1 MKKYM
6 MIISILLSTG
16 IYAKE
21 YTIDTAVEVA
31 LTNNKEIKKE
41 NKEVEIKELDYTKSR
56 KLALPKLKY
65 SGNINQL
72 SEEATLL
79 YGLPVVFKDPSM
91 TLTSGDLNYSNKLV
105 LEQPIYTGGA
115 IASGIKLLNINKD
128 LELVK
133 LDQKKREVKLNILV
147 NYLAIVKLQKN
158 QEILENSLKELNETN
173 KNLNESLELDLIQ
186 KKPVLDI
193 NYRISELKSNIISI
207 KSELDIRK
215 MTLKSLMG
223 VDKNEDITIKN
234 IVIPEVKLADISLE
248 SDTQYALENKS
259 TIKSLELSKEMSEA
273 NKKIKKADLLPKVNL
288 KANYEMFGETYGTAI
303 TAKDNRWNVELTATM
318 TLFDFGMSYDE
329 VTKVKK
335 EIESK
340 DLDEETAKDKIEIGI
355 KNAYSELQRL
365 LEIIDVKKEAL
376 ISAKENHKIEKDK
389 FDVLLNTSIDLLG
402 AENNLSKVQVEL
414 INAQIDAYTSYLKY
428 NDLIEREDI

>member
-1 MKKYM
+1 MKKK
-6 MIISILLSTG
+6 IIIVIILLSTG

-21 YTIDTAVEVA
+21 YTIDKAVEVA
-31 LTNNKEIKKE
+31 LNNNKEIKKE

-72 SEEATLL
+72 SEETNLF
-79 YGLPVVFKDPSM
+79 YGLQLLPYILPDS
-91 TLTSGDLNYSNKLV
+91 DLSYSNKLV

-376 ISAKENHKIEKDK
+376 ISAKENYRIEKDK

>member
-41 NKEVEIKELDYTKSR
+41 NKEIEIKELDYTKSR

-72 SEEATLL
+72 SEETTLL
-79 YGLPVVFKDPSM
+79 YGVQLLPYKIDNS
-91 TLTSGDLNYSNKLV
+91 DLNYSNKLV

-128 LELVK
+128 LEQVK

-207 KSELDIRK
+207 KRELDIRK

-234 IVIPEVKLADISLE
+234 IIIPEVKLADISLE

-376 ISAKENHKIEKDK
+376 ISTKENYRIEKDK

-414 INAQIDAYTSYLKY
+414 INAQIDA
-428 NDLIEREDI
+428 

>member
-41 NKEVEIKELDYTKSR
+41 NKEIEIKELDYTKSR

-72 SEEATLL
+72 SEETTLL
-79 YGLPVVFKDPSM
+79 YGVQLLPYKIDNS
-91 TLTSGDLNYSNKLV
+91 DLNYSNKLV

-128 LELVK
+128 LEQVK

-303 TAKDNRWNVELTATM
+303 TAKDNSWNVELTATM

-376 ISAKENHKIEKDK
+376 ISTKENYRIEKDK

>member
-41 NKEVEIKELDYTKSR
+41 NKEIEIKELDYTKSR

-72 SEEATLL
+72 SEETTLL
-79 YGLPVVFKDPSM
+79 YGVQLLPYKIDNS
-91 TLTSGDLNYSNKLV
+91 DLNYSNKLV

-128 LELVK
+128 LEQVK

-340 DLDEETAKDKIEIGI
+340 DLDEETTKDKIEIGI

-376 ISAKENHKIEKDK
+376 ISAKENYRIEKDK

>member
-1 MKKYM
+1 
-6 MIISILLSTG
+6 
-16 IYAKE
+16 
-21 YTIDTAVEVA
+21 
-31 LTNNKEIKKE
+31 
-41 NKEVEIKELDYTKSR
+41 
-56 KLALPKLKY
+56 
-65 SGNINQL
+65 
-72 SEEATLL
+72 
-79 YGLPVVFKDPSM
+79 
-91 TLTSGDLNYSNKLV
+91 
-105 LEQPIYTGGA
+105 
-115 IASGIKLLNINKD
+115 
-128 LELVK
+128 
-133 LDQKKREVKLNILV
+133 
-147 NYLAIVKLQKN
+147 
-158 QEILENSLKELNETN
+158 
-173 KNLNESLELDLIQ
+173 
-186 KKPVLDI
+186 
-193 NYRISELKSNIISI
+193 
-207 KSELDIRK
+207 

-234 IVIPEVKLADISLE
+234 IIIPEVKLADISLE

-288 KANYEMFGETYGTAI
+288 KANYEMFGETYGTAL
-303 TAKDNRWNVELTATM
+303 TAKDSRRNVELTATM

-376 ISAKENHKIEKDK
+376 ISAKENYRIEKDK

>member
-41 NKEVEIKELDYTKSR
+41 NKEIEIKELDYTKSR

-72 SEEATLL
+72 SEETTLL
-79 YGLPVVFKDPSM
+79 YGVQLLPYKIDNS
-91 TLTSGDLNYSNKLV
+91 DLNYSNKLV

-128 LELVK
+128 LEQVK

-234 IVIPEVKLADISLE
+234 IIIPEVKLADISLE

-303 TAKDNRWNVELTATM
+303 TAKDSRWNVELTATM

-376 ISAKENHKIEKDK
+376 ISTKENYRIEKDK

>member
-72 SEEATLL
+72 SEETTLL
-79 YGLPVVFKDPSM
+79 YGVQLLPYKIDNS
-91 TLTSGDLNYSNKLV
+91 DLNYSNKLV

-128 LELVK
+128 LEQVK

-234 IVIPEVKLADISLE
+234 IIIPEVKLADISLE

-376 ISAKENHKIEKDK
+376 ISTKENYRIEKDK

>member
-41 NKEVEIKELDYTKSR
+41 NKEIEIKELDYTKSR

-72 SEEATLL
+72 SEETTLL
-79 YGLPVVFKDPSM
+79 YGVQLLPYKIDNS
-91 TLTSGDLNYSNKLV
+91 DLNYSNKLV

-128 LELVK
+128 LEQVK

-193 NYRISELKSNIISI
+193 NYRISELKSNIIAI

-234 IVIPEVKLADISLE
+234 IIIPEVKLADISLE

-376 ISAKENHKIEKDK
+376 ISTKENYRIEKDK

>member
-41 NKEVEIKELDYTKSR
+41 NKEIEIKELDYTKSR

-72 SEEATLL
+72 SEETTLL
-79 YGLPVVFKDPSM
+79 YGVQLLPYKIDNS
-91 TLTSGDLNYSNKLV
+91 DLNYSNKLV

-128 LELVK
+128 LEQVK

-234 IVIPEVKLADISLE
+234 IIIPEVKLADISLE

-376 ISAKENHKIEKDK
+376 ISTKENYRIEKDK

>member
-1 MKKYM
+1 M
-6 MIISILLSTG
+6 
-16 IYAKE
+16 
-21 YTIDTAVEVA
+21 
-31 LTNNKEIKKE
+31 
-41 NKEVEIKELDYTKSR
+41 
-56 KLALPKLKY
+56 
-65 SGNINQL
+65 
-72 SEEATLL
+72 
-79 YGLPVVFKDPSM
+79 
-91 TLTSGDLNYSNKLV
+91 
-105 LEQPIYTGGA
+105 
-115 IASGIKLLNINKD
+115 
-128 LELVK
+128 ELVK

-186 KKPVLDI
+186 KKPALDI

-234 IVIPEVKLADISLE
+234 IIIPEVKLADISLE

-376 ISAKENHKIEKDK
+376 ISTKENYRIEKDK

>member
-41 NKEVEIKELDYTKSR
+41 NKEIEIKELDYTKSR

-72 SEEATLL
+72 SEETTLL
-79 YGLPVVFKDPSM
+79 YGVQLLPYKIDNS
-91 TLTSGDLNYSNKLV
+91 DLNYSNKLV

-128 LELVK
+128 LEQVK

-234 IVIPEVKLADISLE
+234 IIIPEVKLADISLE

-259 TIKSLELSKEMSEA
+259 TIKSLELSKEMSEE

-376 ISAKENHKIEKDK
+376 ISTKENYRIEKDK

>member
-41 NKEVEIKELDYTKSR
+41 NKEIEIKELDYTKSR

-72 SEEATLL
+72 SEETTLL
-79 YGLPVVFKDPSM
+79 YGVQLLPYKIDNS
-91 TLTSGDLNYSNKLV
+91 DLNYSNKLV

-128 LELVK
+128 LEQVK

-234 IVIPEVKLADISLE
+234 IIIPEVKLADISLE

-376 ISAKENHKIEKDK
+376 ISAKENYRIEKDK

>member
-41 NKEVEIKELDYTKSR
+41 NKEIEIKELDYTKSR

-72 SEEATLL
+72 SEETTLL
-79 YGLPVVFKDPSM
+79 YGVQLLPYKIDNS
-91 TLTSGDLNYSNKLV
+91 DLNYSNKLV

-128 LELVK
+128 LEQVK

-207 KSELDIRK
+207 KRELDIRK

-234 IVIPEVKLADISLE
+234 IIIPEVKLADISLE

-376 ISAKENHKIEKDK
+376 ISTKENYRIEKDK

>member
-1 MKKYM
+1 MKKHM

-41 NKEVEIKELDYTKSR
+41 NKEIEIKELDYTKSR

-72 SEEATLL
+72 SEETTLL
-79 YGLPVVFKDPSM
+79 YGVQLLPYKIDNS
-91 TLTSGDLNYSNKLV
+91 DLNYSNKLV

-128 LELVK
+128 LEQVK

-234 IVIPEVKLADISLE
+234 IIIPEVKLADISLE

-376 ISAKENHKIEKDK
+376 ISTKENYRIEKDK

>member
-1 MKKYM
+1 MKKHM

-41 NKEVEIKELDYTKSR
+41 NKEIEIKELDYTKSR

-72 SEEATLL
+72 SEETTLL
-79 YGLPVVFKDPSM
+79 YGVQLLPYKIDNS
-91 TLTSGDLNYSNKLV
+91 DLNYSNKLV

-128 LELVK
+128 LEQVK

-234 IVIPEVKLADISLE
+234 IIIPEVKLADISLE

-376 ISAKENHKIEKDK
+376 ISAKENYRIEKDK

>member
-41 NKEVEIKELDYTKSR
+41 NKEIEIKELDYTKSR

-72 SEEATLL
+72 SEETTLL
-79 YGLPVVFKDPSM
+79 YGVQLLPYKIDNS
-91 TLTSGDLNYSNKLV
+91 DLNYSNKLV

-128 LELVK
+128 LEQVK

-193 NYRISELKSNIISI
+193 NYRISELKSNIIAI

-340 DLDEETAKDKIEIGI
+340 DLDEETTKDKIEIGI

-376 ISAKENHKIEKDK
+376 ISAKENYRIEKDK